1 MLDIPCVSRILLTG
15 TERGSLDLP
24 TLAHFL
30 LPLTG
35 KTSAARDKHISKLG
49 DELEETLSPL
59 FLRRLQKNIVSKV
72 CTKWDKTDVVE
83 LEPKQRKL
91 YDALVSTHKQA
102 EGQQATVGL
111 KERERVFK
119 ELRKA
124 ANHPMLL
131 RQNSYTPEII
141 EKVVD
146 FAFAQ
151 DVYGSQARREQVFD
165 EVNSLSDIQL
175 HVLCSEFEELNK
187 YAIPRRTI
195 CGESAKLRR
204 LRQLLPSLR
213 REGHRM
219 LVYSQWSDMLDIL
232 EELCLELNMDYQ
244 RLDGR
249 TPVAE
254 RQQLID
260 DFNDDD
266 AMPIFLLSTRIG
278 VGINL
283 TGADTVI
290 FHDVDVNPQND
301 HQAESRCYRIGQ
313 TRTVTVYK
321 MFAEDTVDA
330 KIADIAARIE
340 TRQQIRSS
348 EMELDGASAA
358 SSSAES
364 DEQVR
369 AHVPRLLE
377 QLHLTRRPLVAQVVW
392 KDVVAEALDG
402 LGLFKGEA

>member
-1 MLDIPCVSRILLTG
+1 M
-15 TERGSLDLP
+15 
-24 TLAHFL
+24 
-30 LPLTG
+30 
-35 KTSAARDKHISKLG
+35 
-49 DELEETLSPL
+49 
-59 FLRRLQKNIVSKV
+59 
-72 CTKWDKTDVVE
+72 VE

-91 YDALVSTHKQA
+91 CDKLVSTHKQA

-151 DVYGSQARREQVFD
+151 DVYGAQARREQVFD

-175 HVLCSEFEELNK
+175 HLLCCEFEELNK

-260 DFNDDD
+260 DFNNDD
-266 AMPIFLLSTRIG
+266 AMPIFLLA
-278 VGINL
+278 L
-283 TGADTVI
+283 
-290 FHDVDVNPQND
+290 
-301 HQAESRCYRIGQ
+301 
-313 TRTVTVYK
+313 
-321 MFAEDTVDA
+321 
-330 KIADIAARIE
+330 
-340 TRQQIRSS
+340 
-348 EMELDGASAA
+348 
-358 SSSAES
+358 
-364 DEQVR
+364 
-369 AHVPRLLE
+369 PRFPP
-377 QLHLTRRPLVAQVVW
+377 TACR
-392 KDVVAEALDG
+392 
-402 LGLFKGEA
+402 

>member
-15 TERGSLDLP
+15 THRDDLDLP

-30 LPLTG
+30 LPMKDSFT
-35 KTSAARDKHISKLG
+35 RDTHIASLG
-49 DELEETLSPL
+49 DELEDTLSPL
-59 FLRRLQKNIVSKV
+59 ILRRLQKNVV
-72 CTKWDKTDVVE
+72 TTAVAKWDKTDVVE

-91 YDALVSTHKQA
+91 YERLIQA
-102 EGQQATVGL
+102 YKARHRSGPCTRRTGEQPKDGL

-260 DFNDDD
+260 DFNNDD

-348 EMELDGASAA
+348 EMELDGAAAA

-369 AHVPRLLE
+369 VD
-377 QLHLTRRPLVAQVVW
+377 AQRW
-392 KDVVAEALDG
+392 
-402 LGLFKGEA
+402 